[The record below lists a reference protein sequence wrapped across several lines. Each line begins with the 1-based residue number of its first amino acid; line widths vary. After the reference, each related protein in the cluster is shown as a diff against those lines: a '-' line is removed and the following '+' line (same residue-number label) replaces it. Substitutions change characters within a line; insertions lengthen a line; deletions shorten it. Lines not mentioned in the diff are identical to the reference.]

1 MENYTAEELLEIL
14 NGLGL
19 PGEIVV
25 DEDKEV
31 SIEIELDD
39 IEWSIE
45 LGSESPFY
53 RSVLLTSVNVY
64 EDAPHALV
72 NSWNQNHITSS
83 TYLLTNEETNEPI
96 QTGSGLY
103 IVVLRNSFPF
113 FGSVTKEFIEFMF
126 HCFHED
132 VCELFEIEENV
143 EGSEGSPEEALPEH
157 QLIPVLEQLQLELTV
172 NPGQSAR
179 GLAKSLNISKYEVNH
194 LLYGHTE
201 LFEKEGKSPP
211 LWTNK
216 GQISE

>member
-14 NGLGL
+14 EGLGL

-39 IEWSIE
+39 FEWSIE

-83 TYLLTNEETNEPI
+83 TYMLTDEETNEPI
-96 QTGSGLY
+96 QTGSGHY
-103 IVVLRNSFPF
+103 VVVLRNSFPF
-113 FGSVTKEFIEFMF
+113 FGSVTREFIEFMF

-132 VCELFEIEENV
+132 VCEFFEIEEYV
-143 EGSEGSPEEALPEH
+143 DEAEGSPEESLPEH

-216 GQISE
+216 GEISE

>member
-14 NGLGL
+14 EGLGL
-19 PGEIVV
+19 PGEIVI

-39 IEWSIE
+39 FEWSIE

-64 EDAPHALV
+64 EEAPHALV

-83 TYLLTNEETNEPI
+83 TYLLTDGDTNEPI
-96 QTGSGLY
+96 QTESGHY
-103 IVVLRNSFPF
+103 VVVLRNSFPF

-132 VCELFEIEENV
+132 VCEFFEIEEYA
-143 EGSEGSPEEALPEH
+143 EEAEAVLEEELPEH
-157 QLIPVLEQLQLELTV
+157 EQIPVLDQLQLELTV
-172 NPGQSAR
+172 NPRQSAR
-179 GLAKSLNISKYEVNH
+179 GLARSLNISKYEVNH

-216 GQISE
+216 GEINE